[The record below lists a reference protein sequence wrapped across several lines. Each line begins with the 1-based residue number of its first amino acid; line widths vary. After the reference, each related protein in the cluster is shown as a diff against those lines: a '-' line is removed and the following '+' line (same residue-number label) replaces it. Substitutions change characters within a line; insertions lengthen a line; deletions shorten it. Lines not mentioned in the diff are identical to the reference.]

1 MGRPLKQDW
10 DRARRFLGEGIWDA
24 CPGDMPRHR
33 ALGYRLLR
41 LSYLVG
47 KGFSGNRCR
56 LHASALTYTTLISLV
71 PFLAF
76 AFAVAKGLKIQDKL
90 VAPGGPIERLTV
102 GQDVAKT
109 LVEYIDK
116 TDVRTLGALGLVTLI
131 WTVIQLLSTIERTFN
146 EIWGVKAARTLFRKF
161 SDYLSVVVVCPVLLV
176 AAMMMTAMLE
186 SSAVVSFLR
195 ALPGLGDLVEMAFRL
210 VPYAAMWVAF
220 TCFYLFMPN
229 TKVPFG
235 AALAGGLVAGT
246 VWQAGQWLYIA
257 GNVRLAQYSAIYSS
271 FASFPMFLVWLYLSW
286 LIALFG
292 AEVAFAFQHEKTYQ
306 REGRSLAAS
315 PADRERLALR
325 IAGAVADRFLR
336 GEKPWNVNELAEAL
350 DLPVRLVNDLGAEL
364 EAGGILTAIPG
375 AVLAYHP
382 ARALASVTLK
392 QVLDAVRRYSPGG
405 AQVSPP
411 GKDGPGGSVA
421 AEVVAAAEDALSGR
435 LSGMTLDDLARGT
448 VPWTRSLPSPA

>member
-1 MGRPLKQDW
+1 MGRPLRQDW

-24 CPGDMPRHR
+24 SPGDMPRHR

-41 LSYLVG
+41 VSYLVG
-47 KGFSGNRCR
+47 KGFAGNRCK

-76 AFAVAKGLKIQDKL
+76 AFAVAKGLKIQEKL
-90 VAPGGPIERLTV
+90 VAPGGPVERLTV
-102 GQDVAKT
+102 GQDVARQ
-109 LVEYIDK
+109 LVDYIDR

-131 WTVIQLLSTIERTFN
+131 WTVIQLLSTIEQTFN
-146 EIWGVKAARTLFRKF
+146 EIWGVKIPRTLFRKF

-176 AAMMMTAMLE
+176 SAMMMTAMLE
-186 SSAVVSFLR
+186 SSTAVTFLR
-195 ALPGLGDLVEMAFRL
+195 TLPGVGELVAMAFRL

-229 TKVPFG
+229 TRVPFG
-235 AALAGGLVAGT
+235 AALGGGLVAGT
-246 VWQAGQWLYIA
+246 AWQLGQWFYIS
-257 GNVRLAQYSAIYSS
+257 GNVKLAQYSAIYSS
-271 FASFPMFLVWLYLSW
+271 FASFPIFLIWLYLSW

-292 AEVAFAFQHEKTYQ
+292 AEVAFAFQHERTYQ

-325 IAGAVADRFLR
+325 VAGAVADRFLR
-336 GEKPWNVNELAEAL
+336 GEKPWNVNELAECL

-364 EAGGILTAIPG
+364 EAGGILTPIPG
-375 AVLAYHP
+375 PVLSYHP
-382 ARALASVTLK
+382 ARSLEAISLK
-392 QVLDAVRRYSPGG
+392 QVLDAVRRYSPDGT
-405 AQVSPP
+405 QVSSP
-411 GKDGPGGSVA
+411 GKEGPGSAVA
-421 AEVVAAAEDALSGR
+421 AEVVAATEDALSGR

-448 VPWTRSLPSPA
+448 VPWTRSLPSPT